1 MTELQEPANQPSLL
15 ALPAEL
21 LLHIFTYLS
30 PLDLGS
36 AAQTCHGLLCHAY
49 DDALWQPLVSSNIHQ
64 PLSSP
69 VPCHTFRDL
78 YLSHH
83 PHWFLP
89 RYRVWF
95 ADSQPS
101 GKLLIARYNSAK
113 GSIEAHAV
121 VAQRGHHTLDFWDK
135 DREVIIHSFNPH
147 VSLSLHQPVLKLDVD
162 SPRTSDQPQNNPSDR
177 GYAPPSRYNKEV
189 LMDTFADAGLYSSF
203 MLCRNLPK
211 AAMTEQTRLWPP
223 LRLPAKSRTRNDSG
237 SGFLSSGHRPS
248 RLSEVSQHHFRLRKW
263 VEYTGR
269 RSTPTLLP
277 FNSPNGLSAALGLNN
292 GPSPGSPG
300 SPPAFFA
307 AGLPSTERGG
317 LSIRMPEDITT
328 YATLPPESYMPRPG
342 KEWQGIWCG
351 DYSGHG
357 CEFLLITQPDEK
369 DTRPLPEGM
378 DWLRGWFGEA
388 AGNGRQRRE
397 SGGSDEGS
405 ESSWVSARESPSQEE
420 GDGTS
425 HSSRPTV
432 RRLRN
437 EDPRDVA
444 ARQIAALAHRAE
456 AEATDEERAAALLFA
471 EGLLQPH
478 EVLDGFTEG
487 EASPSAS
494 SSSAAQ
500 AVPSSSRA
508 VEAPT
513 DEFTDY
519 NDAPSGRLEAI
530 KLTGDPNIPR
540 CEYTFIAPDIG
551 HKGFVRVCDEEMF
564 KGARVVRSA
573 GHIAGRGFISDQYT
587 PSQLIM
593 ASAGSEVN
601 TSLPQ
606 LAINTLN
613 SMRQDGIAL
622 FCTLHPASSE
632 KAERCLN
639 VLRTSAREY
648 YRTPRANCTAWS
660 YFTPLQSKKPKSI
673 NSHPIICGLEIYT
686 TKAALQSQVD
696 DPVYFQRYHEI
707 VRQENLYAKPE
718 ELVAWYPAGGSLA
731 RDSSACG
738 NEDGMLVSVTRMTAR
753 KSFDDLMRILR
764 PFVDSVTETE
774 PEVLTY
780 AIFRRP
786 KAPKELLLIVRYQNR
801 KALKGHLEAPQHTDV
816 VENLSKALE
825 SDITQ
830 STTLWKEV
838 PDSFVN
844 NGIEYGKSTRAS
856 TKL

>member
-1 MTELQEPANQPSLL
+1 MAELQQEADQPFLL

-21 LLHIFTYLS
+21 LLHIFSYLS

-49 DDALWQPLVSSNIHQ
+49 DDALWQPFVSSNLHQ

-69 VPCHTFRDL
+69 APCHTFRDL

-89 RYRVWF
+89 RYRVWL

-101 GKLLIARYNSAK
+101 GKLLISRYNSAK

-121 VAQRGHHTLDFWDK
+121 VAQRGHHSLDRWEK

-162 SPRTSDQPQNNPSDR
+162 SPRTSDQSQNNPSDR

-237 SGFLSSGHRPS
+237 SGFLSAGHRPS
-248 RLSEVSQHHFRLRKW
+248 RLSEVSQHNFRLRKW

-269 RSTPTLLP
+269 RSAPTLLP

-292 GPSPGSPG
+292 GPSAASPG
-300 SPPAFFA
+300 SPPAFFP

-357 CEFLLITQPDEK
+357 CEFLLITQPDDE
-369 DTRPLPEGM
+369 DARPLPEGM

-388 AGNGRQRRE
+388 AENGRQRRE
-397 SGGSDEGS
+397 SGGSDSEG
-405 ESSWVSARESPSQEE
+405 SWVSARESPSQED
-420 GDGTS
+420 GDGAS
-425 HSSRPTV
+425 HSSRPTG
-432 RRLRN
+432 RGLWN

-444 ARQIAALAHRAE
+444 TRQIAELAHRAE
-456 AEATDEERAAALLFA
+456 AEATAEERAAALLFA
-471 EGLLQPH
+471 QGLLQTH
-478 EVLDGFTEG
+478 DVLDGFTEG

-494 SSSAAQ
+494 SSSSAQ
-500 AVPSSSRA
+500 AIPSSSRD
-508 VEAPT
+508 VEARP
-513 DEFTDY
+513 DEFTDHK
-519 NDAPSGRLEAI
+519 DAPSGRLEAI

-551 HKGFVRVCDEEMF
+551 HKGFVRVCDEQLF

-573 GHIAGRGFISDQYT
+573 GHIAGRGFISD
-587 PSQLIM
+587 
-593 ASAGSEVN
+593 
-601 TSLPQ
+601 
-606 LAINTLN
+606 
-613 SMRQDGIAL
+613 GIAL

-632 KAERCLN
+632 KAERCINL
-639 VLRTSAREY
+639 LRTSAREY
-648 YRTPRANCTAWS
+648 YRTPRAKCTAWS
-660 YFTPLQSKKPKSI
+660 YFIPLQPNRANSI
-673 NSHPIICGLEIYT
+673 ANPPVICGLEIYT

-707 VRQENLYAKPE
+707 VKQEDLYAKPE
-718 ELVAWYPAGGSLA
+718 ELVAWYPAGGFQA
-731 RDSSACG
+731 RDSSVDG
-738 NEDGMLVSVTRMTAR
+738 EEDRVLVSVTRMTAKR
-753 KSFDDLMRILR
+753 SFDDLIGILR
-764 PFVDSVTETE
+764 PFVDWVTKSE
-774 PEVLTY
+774 PDVLTY
-780 AIFRRP
+780 AIFGRP
-786 KAPKELLLIVRYQNR
+786 KAPRELLLVVRYKDR
-801 KALKGHLEAPQHTDV
+801 KALKGHLEAPEHTDV
-816 VENLSKALE
+816 VEKLRA
-825 SDITQ
+825 
-830 STTLWKEV
+830 
-838 PDSFVN
+838 
-844 NGIEYGKSTRAS
+844 GKSRGAS
-856 TKL
+856 AKM

>member
-1 MTELQEPANQPSLL
+1 MAELQQEADQPFLL

-21 LLHIFTYLS
+21 LLHIFSYLS

-49 DDALWQPLVSSNIHQ
+49 DDALWQPFVSSNLHQ

-69 VPCHTFRDL
+69 APCHTFRDL

-89 RYRVWF
+89 RYRVWL

-101 GKLLIARYNSAK
+101 GKLLISRYNSAK

-121 VAQRGHHTLDFWDK
+121 VAQRGHHSLDRWEK

-162 SPRTSDQPQNNPSDR
+162 SPRTSDQSQNNPSDR

-237 SGFLSSGHRPS
+237 SGFLSAGHRPS
-248 RLSEVSQHHFRLRKW
+248 RLSEVSQHNFRLRKW

-292 GPSPGSPG
+292 GPSAASPG
-300 SPPAFFA
+300 SPPAFFP

-357 CEFLLITQPDEK
+357 CEFLLITQPDDE
-369 DTRPLPEGM
+369 DARPLPEGM

-388 AGNGRQRRE
+388 AENGRQRRE
-397 SGGSDEGS
+397 SGGSDSEG
-405 ESSWVSARESPSQEE
+405 SWVSARESPSQED
-420 GDGTS
+420 GDGAS
-425 HSSRPTV
+425 HSSRPTG
-432 RRLRN
+432 RGLWN
-437 EDPRDVA
+437 EDARDVA
-444 ARQIAALAHRAE
+444 TRQIAELAHRAE
-456 AEATDEERAAALLFA
+456 AEATAEERAAALLFA
-471 EGLLQPH
+471 QGLLQTH
-478 EVLDGFTEG
+478 DVLDGFTEG

-494 SSSAAQ
+494 SSSSAQ
-500 AVPSSSRA
+500 AIPSSSRD
-508 VEAPT
+508 VEARP
-513 DEFTDY
+513 DEFTDHK
-519 NDAPSGRLEAI
+519 DAPSGRLEAI

-551 HKGFVRVCDEEMF
+551 HKGFVRVCDEELF
-564 KGARVVRSA
+564 KGARVC
-573 GHIAGRGFISDQYT
+573 
-587 PSQLIM
+587 
-593 ASAGSEVN
+593 
-601 TSLPQ
+601 
-606 LAINTLN
+606 INL
-613 SMRQDGIAL
+613 
-622 FCTLHPASSE
+622 
-632 KAERCLN
+632 
-639 VLRTSAREY
+639 LRTSAREY
-648 YRTPRANCTAWS
+648 YRKPRANCTAWS
-660 YFTPLQSKKPKSI
+660 YFTPSPPKKA
-673 NSHPIICGLEIYT
+673 NSVANPPVICGLEIYT

-707 VRQENLYAKPE
+707 VKKENLYAKPE
-718 ELVAWYPAGGSLA
+718 ELVAWYPAGGFLA
-731 RDSSACG
+731 RDSSADR
-738 NEDGMLVSVTRMTAR
+738 EEEAVLVSVTRMTAR
-753 KSFDDLMRILR
+753 RSFDGLMGILR
-764 PFVDSVTETE
+764 PFVDWVTKSE
-774 PEVLTY
+774 PDVLTY
-780 AIFRRP
+780 AIFGRP
-786 KAPKELLLIVRYQNR
+786 KAPRELLLVVRYKDR
-801 KALKGHLEAPQHTDV
+801 KALKGHLEAPEHTDV
-816 VENLSKALE
+816 VS
-825 SDITQ
+825 
-830 STTLWKEV
+830 
-838 PDSFVN
+838 
-844 NGIEYGKSTRAS
+844 
-856 TKL
+856 

>member
-1 MTELQEPANQPSLL
+1 MAETQEEADQPFLL

-21 LLHIFTYLS
+21 LLHIFSYLS

-49 DDALWQPLVSSNIHQ
+49 DDALWQPLVSSNLHQ

-69 VPCHTFRDL
+69 APCHTFRDL

-121 VAQRGHHTLDFWDK
+121 VAQRGHHTLDRWEK

-237 SGFLSSGHRPS
+237 SGFLSAGHRPS
-248 RLSEVSQHHFRLRKW
+248 RLSEVSQHNFRLRKW

-292 GPSPGSPG
+292 TPSSASPG

-357 CEFLLITQPDEK
+357 CEFLLITQSDDEYA
-369 DTRPLPEGM
+369 RPLPEGM

-388 AGNGRQRRE
+388 AGNGMQRRE
-397 SGGSDEGS
+397 SGGSDSEG
-405 ESSWVSARESPSQEE
+405 SWVSARESPSQED
-420 GDGTS
+420 GDGAS
-425 HSSRPTV
+425 HSSRPT
-432 RRLRN
+432 RRGLWN

-444 ARQIAALAHRAE
+444 ARQIAELAYRAE
-456 AEATDEERAAALLFA
+456 AEATAEERAAALLFA
-471 EGLLQPH
+471 QGLLQPH
-478 EVLDGFTEG
+478 EVLDGFTER
-487 EASPSAS
+487 ETSPSAS
-494 SSSAAQ
+494 SSSPAQ
-500 AVPSSSRA
+500 ATPSSSRA
-508 VEAPT
+508 VEAPP
-513 DEFTDY
+513 DEFTDHK
-519 NDAPSGRLEAI
+519 DAPSGRLEAI

-564 KGARVVRSA
+564 KGARVC
-573 GHIAGRGFISDQYT
+573 ID
-587 PSQLIM
+587 L
-593 ASAGSEVN
+593 
-601 TSLPQ
+601 
-606 LAINTLN
+606 
-613 SMRQDGIAL
+613 
-622 FCTLHPASSE
+622 
-632 KAERCLN
+632 
-639 VLRTSAREY
+639 LRISAREY
-648 YRTPRANCTAWS
+648 YRALRANCTAWS
-660 YFTPLQSKKPKSI
+660 YLTPLQPKKA
-673 NSHPIICGLEIYT
+673 NSVSNPPAICGLEIYT

-707 VRQENLYAKPE
+707 VKQENLYAKPE
-718 ELVAWYPAGGSLA
+718 ELVAWYPA
-731 RDSSACG
+731 DW
-738 NEDGMLVSVTRMTAR
+738 VT
-753 KSFDDLMRILR
+753 K
-764 PFVDSVTETE
+764 TELGI
-774 PEVLTY
+774 LTY
-780 AIFRRP
+780 AIFNRP
-786 KAPKELLLIVRYQNR
+786 KAPRELLLIVRYKGR
-801 KALKGHLEAPQHTDV
+801 KALKRHLEAPEHTDV
-816 VENLSKALE
+816 VS
-825 SDITQ
+825 
-830 STTLWKEV
+830 
-838 PDSFVN
+838 
-844 NGIEYGKSTRAS
+844 
-856 TKL
+856 

>member
-1 MTELQEPANQPSLL
+1 MTETQEPANLPSLL

-21 LLHIFTYLS
+21 LLHIFSYLS

-49 DDALWQPLVSSNIHQ
+49 DDALWQPLVSSNLYQ

-69 VPCHTFRDL
+69 APCHTFRDL

-121 VAQRGHHTLDFWDK
+121 VAQRGHHTLDFWEK

-237 SGFLSSGHRPS
+237 SSFLSSGHRPS
-248 RLSEVSQHHFRLRKW
+248 GLSEVSQHNFRLRKW

-292 GPSPGSPG
+292 GPSSGSPG

-328 YATLPPESYMPRPG
+328 YATLPPESYVPRPG

-388 AGNGRQRRE
+388 AGHGRHRRA
-397 SGGSDEGS
+397 SGGSDGGSEGS
-405 ESSWVSARESPSQEE
+405 W
-420 GDGTS
+420 
-425 HSSRPTV
+425 PTE

-444 ARQIAALAHRAE
+444 ARQIAALAHQAE
-456 AEATDEERAAALLFA
+456 AEATAEERAAALLFA

-478 EVLDGFTEG
+478 EVLDGFTGG
-487 EASPSAS
+487 EASQSAS

-500 AVPSSSRA
+500 AEPSSSWA
-508 VEAPT
+508 AEAPA

-519 NDAPSGRLEAI
+519 KDAPSGRLEAI

-564 KGARVVRSA
+564 KGARVC
-573 GHIAGRGFISDQYT
+573 IS
-587 PSQLIM
+587 L
-593 ASAGSEVN
+593 
-601 TSLPQ
+601 
-606 LAINTLN
+606 
-613 SMRQDGIAL
+613 
-622 FCTLHPASSE
+622 
-632 KAERCLN
+632 
-639 VLRTSAREY
+639 LRTSAREY
-648 YRTPRANCTAWS
+648 YCTPRANCTAWS
-660 YFTPLQSKKPKSI
+660 YFTALQPKKPTSTA
-673 NSHPIICGLEIYT
+673 NPPVICGLEIYT

-707 VRQENLYAKPE
+707 VKQEDLYAQPE
-718 ELVAWYPAGGSLA
+718 ELVAWYPAGGFLA
-731 RDSSACG
+731 RDSSADAE
-738 NEDGMLVSVTRMTAR
+738 EDGVLVSVTRMTAK
-753 KSFDDLMRILR
+753 KSFDDLMGILR
-764 PFVDSVTETE
+764 PFIDWVTETE
-774 PEVLTY
+774 PDVLTY
-780 AIFRRP
+780 AIFSRP
-786 KAPKELLLIVRYQNR
+786 KAPRKLLLIVRYKDR
-801 KALKGHLEAPQHTDV
+801 KALKGHLEAPEHTNV
-816 VENLSKALE
+816 VEKLSKALE
-825 SDITQ
+825 SNITQ
-830 STTLWKEV
+830 STTLWQEV
-838 PDSFVN
+838 PDSFVSDRTAD
-844 NGIEYGKSTRAS
+844 GKSREIS

>member
-1 MTELQEPANQPSLL
+1 MTEIQEQGNQPPLL

-21 LLHIFTYLS
+21 LLHIFSYLS

-49 DDALWQPLVSSNIHQ
+49 DDALWQPLVSHNLHQ

-69 VPCHTFRDL
+69 APCHTFRDL

-121 VAQRGHHTLDFWDK
+121 VAQRGHHTLDFWEK

-248 RLSEVSQHHFRLRKW
+248 RLSEVSQHNFRLRKW

-269 RSTPTLLP
+269 RSTPTILP

-292 GPSPGSPG
+292 GPSASPG

-357 CEFLLITQPDEK
+357 CEFLLITQPDDE
-369 DTRPLPEGM
+369 DARPLPEGM

-388 AGNGRQRRE
+388 AESGRQRRE
-397 SGGSDEGS
+397 SGGSDQGS
-405 ESSWVSARESPSQEE
+405 EGSWVSARESPSQDE
-420 GDGTS
+420 GDEAS
-425 HSSRPTV
+425 HSSRPTERRV
-432 RRLRN
+432 RD

-444 ARQIAALAHRAE
+444 ARQIAALAHQAE
-456 AEATDEERAAALLFA
+456 TEATAEERAAALLFA

-478 EVLDGFTEG
+478 EVLDGFTGG
-487 EASPSAS
+487 EASQSAS

-500 AVPSSSRA
+500 AEPSSSWA
-508 VEAPT
+508 AEAPA

-519 NDAPSGRLEAI
+519 NDAPFGRLEAI

-593 ASAGSEVN
+593 
-601 TSLPQ
+601 TS
-606 LAINTLN
+606 TT
-613 SMRQDGIAL
+613 MGQDGIAL
-622 FCTLHPASSE
+622 LCTLHPASSE
-632 KAERCLN
+632 KAERCIDL
-639 VLRTSAREY
+639 LRTSAREY
-648 YRTPRANCTAWS
+648 YRTSRANCTAWS
-660 YFTPLQSKKPKSI
+660 YFTPLQPRKANSI
-673 NSHPIICGLEIYT
+673 ANLPIICGLEIYT

-707 VRQENLYAKPE
+707 VKQENLYAKPE
-718 ELVAWYPAGGSLA
+718 ELVAWYPAGGFLA
-731 RDSSACG
+731 RDSSLRG
-738 NEDGMLVSVTRMTAR
+738 GEDGVLVSVTRMTA
-753 KSFDDLMRILR
+753 KKLFDDLMGILR
-764 PFVDSVTETE
+764 PFVNWVTETE
-774 PEVLTY
+774 PDVLTY
-780 AIFRRP
+780 AIFGRP
-786 KAPKELLLIVRYQNR
+786 KAPRELLLIVRYKDR
-801 KALKGHLEAPQHTDV
+801 EALKGHLEAPEHTDV
-816 VENLSKALE
+816 VEKLSKALE
-825 SDITQ
+825 SDITK
-830 STTLWKEV
+830 STTLWQEV

-844 NGIEYGKSTRAS
+844 NGIGDGQSKETSA
-856 TKL
+856 KL

>member
-1 MTELQEPANQPSLL
+1 MAEPQQEADQPFLL

-21 LLHIFTYLS
+21 LLHIFSYLS

-49 DDALWQPLVSSNIHQ
+49 DDALWQSFVSSNLHQ

-69 VPCHTFRDL
+69 APCYTFRDL

-89 RYRVWF
+89 RYRVWL

-101 GKLLIARYNSAK
+101 GKLLISRYNSAK

-121 VAQRGHHTLDFWDK
+121 VAQRGHHSLDRWEK

-162 SPRTSDQPQNNPSDR
+162 SPRTSDQSQNNPSDR

-237 SGFLSSGHRPS
+237 SGFLSAGHRPS
-248 RLSEVSQHHFRLRKW
+248 RLSEVSQHNFRLRKW

-292 GPSPGSPG
+292 GPSAASPG

-357 CEFLLITQPDEK
+357 CEFLLITQPDDE
-369 DTRPLPEGM
+369 DARPLPEGM

-388 AGNGRQRRE
+388 AENGRQRRE
-397 SGGSDEGS
+397 SGGSDSEG
-405 ESSWVSARESPSQEE
+405 SWVSARESPSQED
-420 GDGTS
+420 GDGAS
-425 HSSRPTV
+425 HSSRPTG
-432 RRLRN
+432 RGLWN

-444 ARQIAALAHRAE
+444 TRQIAELAHRAE
-456 AEATDEERAAALLFA
+456 AEATAEERAAALLFA
-471 EGLLQPH
+471 QGLLQTH
-478 EVLDGFTEG
+478 DVLDGFTEG

-500 AVPSSSRA
+500 AIPSSSRD
-508 VEAPT
+508 VEAPP
-513 DEFTDY
+513 DEFTDHK
-519 NDAPSGRLEAI
+519 DAPSGRLEAI

-551 HKGFVRVCDEEMF
+551 HKGFVRVCDEELF

-587 PSQLIM
+587 PSQLILV
-593 ASAGSEVN
+593 SHDR
-601 TSLPQ
+601 
-606 LAINTLN
+606 LAQFWEGFKHISFYQRVDL
-613 SMRQDGIAL
+613 DAL
-622 FCTLHPASSE
+622 MKCGMDDTASS
-632 KAERCLN
+632 
-639 VLRTSAREY
+639 
-648 YRTPRANCTAWS
+648 
-660 YFTPLQSKKPKSI
+660 
-673 NSHPIICGLEIYT
+673 
-686 TKAALQSQVD
+686 
-696 DPVYFQRYHEI
+696 
-707 VRQENLYAKPE
+707 
-718 ELVAWYPAGGSLA
+718 
-731 RDSSACG
+731 
-738 NEDGMLVSVTRMTAR
+738 
-753 KSFDDLMRILR
+753 
-764 PFVDSVTETE
+764 
-774 PEVLTY
+774 
-780 AIFRRP
+780 
-786 KAPKELLLIVRYQNR
+786 
-801 KALKGHLEAPQHTDV
+801 
-816 VENLSKALE
+816 
-825 SDITQ
+825 
-830 STTLWKEV
+830 
-838 PDSFVN
+838 
-844 NGIEYGKSTRAS
+844 
-856 TKL
+856 

>member
-1 MTELQEPANQPSLL
+1 MTEIQEPANQPSLL

-69 VPCHTFRDL
+69 APCDTFRDL

-121 VAQRGHHTLDFWDK
+121 VAQRGHHTLDFWEK

-177 GYAPPSRYNKEV
+177 GYGPPSRYNKEV

-248 RLSEVSQHHFRLRKW
+248 MLSEVSQHHFRLRKW

-388 AGNGRQRRE
+388 AGIGRQRRE

-405 ESSWVSARESPSQEE
+405 EGSWVSARESPSQEE
-420 GDGTS
+420 GDGAS

-456 AEATDEERAAALLFA
+456 AEATAEERAAALQFA

-487 EASPSAS
+487 EASPSATS
-494 SSSAAQ
+494 STAAE
-500 AVPSSSRA
+500 AIPSSSRA
-508 VEAPT
+508 VETPT

-593 ASAGSEVN
+593 VSHDRLAQFWEGFGHISFYQRVDLDALMKSGMDN
-601 TSLPQ
+601 TV
-606 LAINTLN
+606 
-613 SMRQDGIAL
+613 
-622 FCTLHPASSE
+622 SS
-632 KAERCLN
+632 
-639 VLRTSAREY
+639 
-648 YRTPRANCTAWS
+648 
-660 YFTPLQSKKPKSI
+660 
-673 NSHPIICGLEIYT
+673 
-686 TKAALQSQVD
+686 
-696 DPVYFQRYHEI
+696 
-707 VRQENLYAKPE
+707 
-718 ELVAWYPAGGSLA
+718 
-731 RDSSACG
+731 
-738 NEDGMLVSVTRMTAR
+738 
-753 KSFDDLMRILR
+753 
-764 PFVDSVTETE
+764 
-774 PEVLTY
+774 
-780 AIFRRP
+780 
-786 KAPKELLLIVRYQNR
+786 
-801 KALKGHLEAPQHTDV
+801 
-816 VENLSKALE
+816 
-825 SDITQ
+825 
-830 STTLWKEV
+830 
-838 PDSFVN
+838 
-844 NGIEYGKSTRAS
+844 
-856 TKL
+856 

>member
-1 MTELQEPANQPSLL
+1 MAETQEEADQPFLL

-21 LLHIFTYLS
+21 LLHIFSYLA

-49 DDALWQPLVSSNIHQ
+49 DDALWQPFVSANLHQ

-69 VPCHTFRDL
+69 APCHTFRDL

-83 PHWFLP
+83 PHWYLP

-121 VAQRGHHTLDFWDK
+121 VAQRGHHTLDRWEK

-237 SGFLSSGHRPS
+237 SGFLSAGHRPS
-248 RLSEVSQHHFRLRKW
+248 RLSEVSQHNFRLRKW

-292 GPSPGSPG
+292 GPSSASPG

-357 CEFLLITQPDEK
+357 CEFLLITQPDDE
-369 DTRPLPEGM
+369 DARPLPEGM

-388 AGNGRQRRE
+388 AGDGRQRRE
-397 SGGSDEGS
+397 SGGSDSEG
-405 ESSWVSARESPSQEE
+405 SWVSARESPSQED
-420 GDGTS
+420 GDGAS

-432 RRLRN
+432 RGLWN

-444 ARQIAALAHRAE
+444 ARRIAELAYRAE
-456 AEATDEERAAALLFA
+456 AEATAEERAAALLFA
-471 EGLLQPH
+471 QGLLQPH

-500 AVPSSSRA
+500 ATPSSSRV
-508 VEAPT
+508 VETPP
-513 DEFTDY
+513 DEFTDHK
-519 NDAPSGRLEAI
+519 DAPSGRLEAI

-564 KGARVVRSA
+564 KGARVA
-573 GHIAGRGFISDQYT
+573 LTNMG
-587 PSQLIM
+587 
-593 ASAGSEVN
+593 
-601 TSLPQ
+601 
-606 LAINTLN
+606 
-613 SMRQDGIAL
+613 QDGIAL

-632 KAERCLN
+632 KAERCINL
-639 VLRTSAREY
+639 LRTSAREY
-648 YRTPRANCTAWS
+648 YRKPRANCTAWL
-660 YFTPLQSKKPKSI
+660 YFTPLQPKKANSI
-673 NSHPIICGLEIYT
+673 ANHPVICGLEIYT

-707 VRQENLYAKPE
+707 VKQENLYAKPE
-718 ELVAWYPAGGSLA
+718 ELVAWYPAGGFQA
-731 RDSSACG
+731 RYSSANG
-738 NEDGMLVSVTRMTAR
+738 EEVGVLVSVTRMTAKR
-753 KSFDDLMRILR
+753 SFDDLMGILR
-764 PFVDSVTETE
+764 PFVDWVTETE
-774 PEVLTY
+774 PHVLTY
-780 AIFRRP
+780 AIFNRP
-786 KAPKELLLIVRYQNR
+786 KAPTELLLVVRYKDR
-801 KALKGHLEAPQHTDV
+801 KALKGHLEAPEHTDV
-816 VENLSKALE
+816 VDKLSKALE

-830 STTLWKEV
+830 STTLWQEV

-844 NGIEYGKSTRAS
+844 DGIGDGKSRESSA
-856 TKL
+856 KL